1 MKQRKLSSLKLS
13 TLTALGL
20 FLLIANVPAPKAQ
33 TSTVAAQQPGAAAA
47 TPLPRD
53 ERLWRE
59 ALKIQRKSIV
69 VDTHNDITSMMID
82 DSYDIGTSSVG
93 KYHTDLARMKEGGLT
108 AEFFSVYVDRK
119 YAKDGGSA
127 RRALDQIDLVYRAAE
142 RYPDKLM
149 MATSVADIRRAK
161 KQGKI
166 AALMGIEGGHA
177 IENSLMA
184 LRDFY
189 RLGVRYMTLTH
200 NNTNDWADA
209 CCDAARNNGLSDFGR
224 EVVREMNRLGMFV
237 DISHVS
243 DKTMSDALDVSTA
256 PVIASHSSARAL
268 SNHPRNIPDELLRRI
283 AKNGGV
289 VMVNF
294 YPVFIDQ
301 KALDANKERNERL
314 KPQLDALGERYKD
327 DAVRLSAER
336 DKVFN
341 ANPLPATPLSVLIDH
356 IDHIA
361 KVAGVDHVGIGSDF
375 DGVPSLPVGIEDI
388 SKLPVI
394 TYELLR
400 RGYSEKDIR
409 KILGENLLRAFAE
422 VEKVA
427 RTMSRTISGEGNQRR
442 LETPPKW
449 LWWKIEKRAMS
460 VSIRHRALFCS

>member
-1 MKQRKLSSLKLS
+1 MNKRQLSL
-13 TLTALGL
+13 LTALSLLLLL
-20 FLLIANVPAPKAQ
+20 FATHDAPSQGA
-33 TSTVAAQQPGAAAA
+33 SGAARQAPA
-47 TPLPRD
+47 TERD

-59 ALKIQRKSIV
+59 ALKIHRKAIV

-82 DSYDIGTSSVG
+82 EGYDLGTPSVG

-119 YAKDGGSA
+119 YATAGGSA

-149 MATSVADIRRAK
+149 MATSVSDIRRAK
-161 KQGKI
+161 KQDKI

-209 CCDAARNNGLSDFGR
+209 CCDTARHNGLSDYGR
-224 EVVREMNRLGMFV
+224 EVVREMNRLGMLV
-237 DISHVS
+237 DVSHVS
-243 DKTMSDALDVSTA
+243 DKTMSDVLDVSSA

-268 SNHPRNIPDELLRRI
+268 NSHPRNIPDELLRRI

-294 YPVFIDQ
+294 YPAFIDQ
-301 KALDANKERNERL
+301 KVLDASRERNERL
-314 KPQLDALGERYKD
+314 KPQLDALAERFKD
-327 DAVRLSAER
+327 DLARLSAER
-336 DKVFN
+336 QKVLN
-341 ANPLPATPLSVLIDH
+341 ANPLPQTPLSVLIDH

-375 DGVPSLPVGIEDI
+375 DGVPTLPVGIEDI

-400 RGYSEKDIR
+400 RGYTEKDIR
-409 KILGENLLRAFAE
+409 KVLGENFLRAFSEAE
-422 VEKVA
+422 RVA
-427 RTMSRTISGEGNQRR
+427 RTSSRTISGEGSQRS
-442 LETPPKW
+442 LNPTQK
-449 LWWKIEKRAMS
+449 
-460 VSIRHRALFCS
+460 

>member
-1 MKQRKLSSLKLS
+1 MNKRKSLSLV
-13 TLTALGL
+13 ALGL
-20 FLLIANVPAPKAQ
+20 LLFTFVPRAPSQSGRDATPQ
-33 TSTVAAQQPGAAAA
+33 ETSAA
-47 TPLPRD
+47 TPQRD

-59 ALKIQRKSIV
+59 ALKIHRKAIV

-82 DSYDIGTSSVG
+82 EDYDIGTSSVG

-119 YAKDGGSA
+119 YAAEGGSA

-161 KQGKI
+161 KEGKV

-209 CCDAARNNGLSDFGR
+209 CCDTAKHNGLSDYGR
-224 EVVREMNRLGMFV
+224 EVVREMNRLGMLV

-243 DKTMSDALDVSTA
+243 DKTMSDVLDISTA

-268 SNHPRNIPDELLRRI
+268 NTHLRNIPDELLRRI
-283 AKNGGV
+283 SKNGGV

-294 YPVFIDQ
+294 FPVFIDQ
-301 KALDANKERNERL
+301 KALDASRERDARL
-314 KPQLDALGERYKD
+314 KPQLDELAQQFKD
-327 DAVRLSAER
+327 DPKRLDEER
-336 DKVFN
+336 KKLFD
-341 ANPLPATPLSVLIDH
+341 ANPLPPTPLSVLIDH

-375 DGVPSLPVGIEDI
+375 DGVSSLPVGMEDI
-388 SKLPVI
+388 ARLPAI

-400 RGYSEKDIR
+400 RGYSEQDVR
-409 KILGENLLRAFAE
+409 KILGENFLRAFGQAE
-422 VEKVA
+422 RVA
-427 RTMSRTISGEGNQRR
+427 QSASRTVSGEGSQKR
-442 LETPPKW
+442 LEPAK
-449 LWWKIEKRAMS
+449 K
-460 VSIRHRALFCS
+460 

>member
-1 MKQRKLSSLKLS
+1 MKKHQVSYCVALILLILSLAVPVFSQNAQP
-13 TLTALGL
+13 ALGMT
-20 FLLIANVPAPKAQ
+20 AQ
-33 TSTVAAQQPGAAAA
+33 TSTSSQS
-47 TPLPRD
+47 PRD
-53 ERLWRE
+53 ERLWKE

-69 VDTHNDITSMMID
+69 VDTHNDITGMMID
-82 DSYDIGTSSVG
+82 DGYDLGTSSVG

-108 AEFFSVYVDRK
+108 AEFFSIYVDRK

-142 RYPDKLM
+142 RYPDKMM

-161 KQGKI
+161 KQDKI

-209 CCDAARNNGLSDFGR
+209 CCDTSRHNGLSDYGR
-224 EVVREMNRLGMFV
+224 DVVREMNRLGMFV
-237 DISHVS
+237 DVSHVS
-243 DKTMSDALDVSTA
+243 DKTMSDVLDVSTA

-268 SNHPRNIPDELLRRI
+268 NSHLRNIPDDLLRRI

-314 KPQLDALGERYKD
+314 KPQLDALNERYKD

-336 DKVFN
+336 QKVFD
-341 ANPLPATPLSVLIDH
+341 ANPLPTTPLSVLIDH

-400 RGYSEKDIR
+400 RGYKEKDIR

-422 VEKVA
+422 AEKVS
-427 RTMSRTISGEGNQRR
+427 RTMGRTISGEGNQRR
-442 LETPPKW
+442 YNAPQK
-449 LWWKIEKRAMS
+449 
-460 VSIRHRALFCS
+460 

>member
-1 MKQRKLSSLKLS
+1 MKNRKLSRFV
-13 TLTALGL
+13 ALGL
-20 FLLIANVPAPKAQ
+20 LLFLFVANTARLRAQ
-33 TSTVAAQQPGAAAA
+33 TISGLPVRTI
-47 TPLPRD
+47 TPEQAGLRD

-59 ALKIQRKSIV
+59 ALKIHRKAIV

-82 DSYDIGTSSVG
+82 DGYDLGTSSVG

-119 YAKDGGSA
+119 YATEGGSA
-127 RRALDQIDLVYRAAE
+127 RRALDQIDIVYRAAE
-142 RYPDKLM
+142 RYPDKMM

-161 KQGKI
+161 KQDKV

-209 CCDAARNNGLSDFGR
+209 CCDKARHNGLSDYGR
-224 EVVREMNRLGMFV
+224 EVVREMNRLGMLV

-243 DKTMSDALDVSTA
+243 DETMADVLDISSA

-268 SNHPRNIPDELLRRI
+268 NSHLRNVPDELLKRI

-294 YPVFIDQ
+294 YPIFIDQ
-301 KALDANKERNERL
+301 KALDSSRERNERL
-314 KPQLDALGERYKD
+314 KPQLDALNERLKD
-327 DAVRLSAER
+327 DPKRLAEER
-336 DKVFN
+336 QKVFD
-341 ANPLPATPLSVLIDH
+341 ANPLPTTPLSVLIDH

-375 DGVPSLPVGIEDI
+375 DGVSSLPVGMEDI

-400 RGYSEKDIR
+400 RGYKENEIR
-409 KILGENLLRAFAE
+409 KILGENLLRAFGEAE
-422 VEKVA
+422 RVA
-427 RTMSRTISGEGNQRR
+427 RSRSRTISGEGNQQR
-442 LETPPKW
+442 LNPK
-449 LWWKIEKRAMS
+449 
-460 VSIRHRALFCS
+460 

>member
-1 MKQRKLSSLKLS
+1 MKKRKFLSLTVLSLSLV
-13 TLTALGL
+13 
-20 FLLIANVPAPKAQ
+20 IANVPAPRAQ
-33 TSTVAAQQPGAAAA
+33 TSTVAPQLPSPPPVA
-47 TPLPRD
+47 PRD
-53 ERLWRE
+53 ERLWNE

-69 VDTHNDITSMMID
+69 VDTHNDITTMMID
-82 DSYDIGTSSVG
+82 DGYDLGTSSVG

-108 AEFFSVYVDRK
+108 AEFFSIYVDRS
-119 YAKDGGSA
+119 YAAKGGSA

-209 CCDAARNNGLSDFGR
+209 CCDTARNNGLSDYGR

-243 DKTMSDALDVSTA
+243 DKTMSDVLDVSTA
-256 PVIASHSSARAL
+256 PIIASHSSARAL
-268 SNHPRNIPDELLRRI
+268 NSHLRNIPDELLRRI

-314 KPQLDALGERYKD
+314 KPQLDALNERFKD
-327 DAVRLSAER
+327 DPKRLDEER
-336 DKVFN
+336 QKVFG
-341 ANPLPATPLSVLIDH
+341 ANPLPPTPLSVLIDH

-388 SKLPVI
+388 SRLPVI

-400 RGYSEKDIR
+400 RGYDEKDIR
-409 KILGENLLRAFAE
+409 KILGENLLRAFADA
-422 VEKVA
+422 EKVA
-427 RTMSRTISGEGNQRR
+427 KTMSRTISGEGNQRR
-442 LETPPKW
+442 LNTTPK
-449 LWWKIEKRAMS
+449 
-460 VSIRHRALFCS
+460 

>member
-1 MKQRKLSSLKLS
+1 MKNRKLSSTIVLS
-13 TLTALGL
+13 LVLS
-20 FLLIANVPAPKAQ
+20 LLISSVPALRAQ
-33 TSTVAAQQPGAAAA
+33 TVSEL
-47 TPLPRD
+47 PLQKIDPVKAGLRD
-53 ERLWRE
+53 ERVWRE
-59 ALKIQRKSIV
+59 ALKIHRKAIV

-82 DSYDIGTSSVG
+82 DGYDLGTSSVG

-119 YAKDGGSA
+119 YATEGGSA

-142 RYPDKLM
+142 RYPDRMM

-161 KQGKI
+161 KEGKV

-209 CCDAARNNGLSDFGR
+209 CCDKAQNNGLSDYGR
-224 EVVREMNRLGMFV
+224 EVVREMNRLGMLV

-243 DKTMSDALDVSTA
+243 DKTMADVLDISTA

-268 SNHPRNIPDELLRRI
+268 NSHLRNVPDELLRRI

-294 YPVFIDQ
+294 YPLFIDQ
-301 KALDANKERNERL
+301 KALDANRDRNERL
-314 KPQLDALGERYKD
+314 KPQLDALNEQFKD
-327 DAVRLSAER
+327 DPKRLADER
-336 DKVFN
+336 QKVFD
-341 ANPLPATPLSVLIDH
+341 ANPLPTTPLSVLIDH

-361 KVAGVDHVGIGSDF
+361 KVAGVDHVGLGSDF
-375 DGVPSLPVGIEDI
+375 DGVSSLPVGMEDI

-394 TYELLR
+394 TYELLQ
-400 RGYSEKDIR
+400 RGYKEKDIR
-409 KILGENLLRAFAE
+409 KILGENLLRVFGEAE
-422 VEKVA
+422 RVA
-427 RTMSRTISGEGNQRR
+427 RSASRNISGEGNQMRF
-442 LETPPKW
+442 PPK
-449 LWWKIEKRAMS
+449 K
-460 VSIRHRALFCS
+460 

>member
-1 MKQRKLSSLKLS
+1 MKKHKLSHCLALITLLVCSLVTSAPSQVAQTTAGATTQSS
-13 TLTALGL
+13 TS
-20 FLLIANVPAPKAQ
+20 PAP
-33 TSTVAAQQPGAAAA
+33 
-47 TPLPRD
+47 PRD

-69 VDTHNDITSMMID
+69 VDTHNDITGMMID
-82 DSYDIGTSSVG
+82 DSYDLGTSSIG

-108 AEFFSVYVDRK
+108 AEFFSIYVDRK

-142 RYPDKLM
+142 RYPDKMM

-161 KQGKI
+161 KQDKI

-209 CCDAARNNGLSDFGR
+209 CCDTSRHNGLSDYGR

-237 DISHVS
+237 DVSHVS
-243 DKTMSDALDVSTA
+243 DKTMSDVLDVSTA

-268 SNHPRNIPDELLRRI
+268 NSHLRNIPDDLLRRI

-314 KPQLDALGERYKD
+314 KPQLDALNERYKD

-336 DKVFN
+336 QKVFD
-341 ANPLPATPLSVLIDH
+341 ANPLPTTPLSVLIDH

-361 KVAGVDHVGIGSDF
+361 KTAGVDHVGIGSDF

-400 RGYSEKDIR
+400 RGYKEKDIR

-422 VEKVA
+422 AERVS

-442 LETPPKW
+442 YISPQK
-449 LWWKIEKRAMS
+449 
-460 VSIRHRALFCS
+460 